1 MEVACVKLVAKGN
14 AVLHWNLLVTA
25 LPPLPVVYIADVDLS
40 ENPSRGSETVKRETR
55 LLTFQVKAEPF
66 ELWAAAVR
74 HSSEFN

>member
-14 AVLHWNLLVTA
+14 TVLHWNLLVTA
-25 LPPLPVVYIADVDLS
+25 LPPLPVVYITDVDLS

-66 ELWAAAVR
+66 EMCPLQR
-74 HSSEFN
+74 